1 MASYIALLHP
11 AEEGGYWVEF
21 PDFPGC
27 ATQGDTLDEARAM
40 AEDALAGHVELML
53 EEGEALPAPASLQ
66 DLMRRPEA
74 RGAVAVVVSAPESP
88 ARTVRVSITLPED
101 DLKAIDA
108 FAKARGHS
116 RSAFL
121 VRSARQAMV
130 R

>member
-1 MASYIALLHP
+1 MASYIALIRA
-11 AEEGGYWVEF
+11 AEEGGYWVDF

-27 ATQGDTLDEARAM
+27 ITQGDTLDEARAM
-40 AEDALAGHVELML
+40 AEDALAGHVEVML
-53 EEGEALPAPASLQ
+53 EEGEALPAPTPLKDINQ
-66 DLMRRPEA
+66 LPDA
-74 RGAVAVVVSAPESP
+74 RNAAAVVVAAPDAP

-108 FAKARGHS
+108 YAKSRGHS

-121 VRSARQAMV
+121 VRSARQAMA